1 MATWS
6 REFTDAGVFVAA
18 FRANGLVTLTT
29 DFGLREPFVGI
40 MKGVM
45 LAHAAQL
52 KFIDMAHDVSAFQ
65 PVEAGFWLAG
75 ALRYFP
81 AGTLHMAVVDPGVG
95 TQRALLVALANEQA
109 LLAPDNGLL
118 APLAARKKIDRII
131 RIDNTQLV
139 QYGVSDVSATF
150 HGRDVFAPLAAAIA
164 SGRCEPADLGSE
176 VDTIDLS
183 GWPATAQRADG
194 GISGVIVAVDRFG
207 NLISNISAAQVVAL
221 VNPTVHIGGMRLPL
235 RRTYGDAPPGEYL
248 GLINSFEVLEVARSR
263 GNAAGG
269 LNLAVGAAISAVSGG
284 LGVQFRRS

>member
-1 MATWS
+1 
-6 REFTDAGVFVAA
+6 VAA

-248 GLINSFEVLEVARSR
+248 GLINSFEVLEVARAR

>member
-1 MATWS
+1 M
-6 REFTDAGVFVAA
+6 AA
-18 FRANGLVTLTT
+18 FRANGIVTLTT

-52 KFIDMAHDVSAFQ
+52 RFIDMAHDVSAFQ

-95 TQRALLVALANEQA
+95 TPRSILVALASEQA

-118 APLAARKKIDRII
+118 APLAVRGKIDRVI
-131 RIDNTQLV
+131 RVDNTRLV
-139 QYGVSDVSATF
+139 QFGVSDVSATF

-164 SGRCEPADLGSE
+164 AGRCNPSDLGE
-176 VDTIDLS
+176 EIGEIDQS
-183 GWPATAQRADG
+183 GWPETTERADG
-194 GISGVIVAVDRFG
+194 GVSGVIVAVDRFG
-207 NLISNISAAQVVAL
+207 NLISNISAARVVAL
-221 VNPTVHIGGMRLPL
+221 TSPTIHIGGLRLPL
-235 RRTYGDAPPGEYL
+235 RRTYGEAAAGDYL

-263 GNAAGG
+263 GNAAAG
-269 LNLAVGAAISAVSGG
+269 LNLAVGAPISAVPAIPGA
-284 LGVQFRRS
+284 QFRRS